1 MQVHEIVTAT
11 RDGSEAVKRK
21 IYPRTGRSGARRAGM
36 VPRPGLCWALRTE
49 TGERGGG
56 GAGGLGAAALAFQ
69 APPETYAETAR
80 CETVKAKAPWKAH
93 RIVHIPHTSFELAG
107 KREGRKRVSLGTP

>member
-1 MQVHEIVTAT
+1 LQVHEIP
-11 RDGSEAVKRK
+11 RREMEAKRLSGK
-21 IYPRTGRSGARRAGM
+21 IYPRTGRSGARGRYGAA
-36 VPRPGLCWALRTE
+36 PGALRTE
-49 TGERGGG
+49 TGERG

>member
-1 MQVHEIVTAT
+1 VHEIPRREMEAKRLSGRYT
-11 RDGSEAVKRK
+11 RA
-21 IYPRTGRSGARRAGM
+21 PAGRALAAGM
-36 VPRPGLCWALRTE
+36 VPRPGPLRTE
-49 TGERGGG
+49 TGERG

-93 RIVHIPHTSFELAG
+93 RIVHIPHTSFEHELAG